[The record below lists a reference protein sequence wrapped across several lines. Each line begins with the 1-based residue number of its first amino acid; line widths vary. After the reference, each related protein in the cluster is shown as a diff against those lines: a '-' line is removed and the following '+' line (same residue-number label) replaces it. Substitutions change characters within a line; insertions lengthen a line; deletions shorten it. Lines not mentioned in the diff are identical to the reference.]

1 MTVRTP
7 RLLVLRSAEQIGIV
21 THPLR
26 LEIVEALQL
35 HGPDS
40 IAGLGRR
47 LERRA
52 NALTYHVRLL
62 EQSGVLVQKGARR
75 VGRRDEAV
83 YAAAAPHIALAAGA
97 TSQPLLRAAARSA
110 AAAMRMAEREV
121 RRAIEEFPGESAR
134 LLSRLLGRRQKAWL
148 TTADVAA
155 LHRRLERL
163 GRFLE
168 SCHRRRR
175 GQLHAL
181 TLVLVPLGP
190 DAGARRDRRR

>member
-1 MTVRTP
+1 MTARTP
-7 RLLVLRSAEQIGIV
+7 RPLVLRSAEQIGIV

-52 NALTYHVRLL
+52 NALTYHVRRL
-62 EQSGVLVQKGARR
+62 EQAGAVVRADTRR
-75 VGRRDEAV
+75 VGRRDEAI
-83 YAAAAPHIALAAGA
+83 YAVAAHHIALAAGA
-97 TSQPLLRAAARSA
+97 TSRPLLRAAARSA

-134 LLSRLLGRRQKAWL
+134 LLSRPLGRRQKAWL

-175 GQLHAL
+175 GQFHAL
-181 TLVLVPLGP
+181 TVVLVPLGP
-190 DAGARRDRRR
+190 DASARRDRRQ